1 VEQWICLSE
10 LGKRSRSLEEPAT
23 LYTTL
28 LKESGDLF
36 LHESTLG
43 RLLNDVFSQFSR
55 VAEEGLLNELDAICP
70 RLNTFIAPDIQQ
82 TGKL

>member
-1 VEQWICLSE
+1 MSE
-10 LGKRSRSLEEPAT
+10 LGKRSRSLEKPAT
-23 LYTTL
+23 LYVTL
-28 LKESGDLF
+28 LKESGNLF

-55 VAEEGLLNELDAICP
+55 DAICP